1 MKCDHLRKGMD
12 KYSILAN
19 EDMSTIV
26 ILDEDM
32 PEFAVE
38 INTKDM
44 SMLVRIQVSENK
56 EHNTVIGKDSSVKDE
71 IELMISIITSGVD
84 PIEAVGMLAF
94 CQIFSEKVN
103 IEKSLDSVLDM
114 SELFEDDD
122 RLHNQP
128 MQSIMIH

>member
-56 EHNTVIGKDSSVKDE
+56 EHNTVLFYIYSDGTVEKLFK
-71 IELMISIITSGVD
+71 
-84 PIEAVGMLAF
+84 
-94 CQIFSEKVN
+94 IF
-103 IEKSLDSVLDM
+103 
-114 SELFEDDD
+114 
-122 RLHNQP
+122 
-128 MQSIMIH
+128 